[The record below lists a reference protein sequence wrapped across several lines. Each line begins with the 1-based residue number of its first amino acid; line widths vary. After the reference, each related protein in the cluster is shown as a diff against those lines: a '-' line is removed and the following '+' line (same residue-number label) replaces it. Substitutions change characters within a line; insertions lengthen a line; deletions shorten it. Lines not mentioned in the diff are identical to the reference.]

1 MKNILKGKVI
11 KKLALIVFII
21 YAVIVFVNQQNTLNS
36 YQAQKDYYSLQI
48 EEAEEYNATLIATK
62 ENLESDEYIES
73 ICREKLD
80 MYSPNERVYININ
93 K

>member
-21 YAVIVFVNQQNTLNS
+21 YAVIVFVKQQNTLNS
-36 YQAQKDYYSLQI
+36 YQAQKEYYSLQI

-73 ICREKLD
+73 ICRKKLD

>member
-1 MKNILKGKVI
+1 MKNNLKGKVI
-11 KKLALIVFII
+11 KKLALIVFMI

-36 YQAQKDYYSLQI
+36 YQAQKEYYSLQI

-73 ICREKLD
+73 ISREKLD

>member
-1 MKNILKGKVI
+1 MKNILKEKVI

-21 YAVIVFVNQQNTLNS
+21 YAVIVFVKQQNTLNS
-36 YQAQKDYYSLQI
+36 YQAQKEYYSLQI

-73 ICREKLD
+73 ICRKKLD